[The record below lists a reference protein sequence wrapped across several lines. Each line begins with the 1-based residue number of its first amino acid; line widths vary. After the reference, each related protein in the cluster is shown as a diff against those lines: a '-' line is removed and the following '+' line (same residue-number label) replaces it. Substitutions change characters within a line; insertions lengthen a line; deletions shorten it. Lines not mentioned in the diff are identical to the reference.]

1 MPQLLNNVNSECI
14 GTAICFAT
22 HTTDAILHIGWD
34 VVNQFG
40 KGLAGWCFEH
50 GGAILQQIVIDGG
63 LQNPRIFLMHF
74 IGIFANGLVITL
86 LAHINLV

>member
-1 MPQLLNNVNSECI
+1 
-14 GTAICFAT
+14 
-22 HTTDAILHIGWD
+22 
-34 VVNQFG
+34 
-40 KGLAGWCFEH
+40 
-50 GGAILQQIVIDGG
+50 